1 MEGFHEGCCHQ
12 RRHNLLIGSGLGA
25 TAEREPLIDFI
36 VAQGCAVGSA
46 TRVLANDAGYGD
58 DEIDALIAQAGALA
72 GTIRTGD
79 WVVLPTSLCR
89 IRPPEVRSEIRI
101 DDTDV
106 EALTSAIDAYAE
118 FGDRGCF
125 LDGSGLMER
134 TQRTR
139 GWDLERAYLEYVR
152 FLAENLRT
160 GDLAFYKNDPRST
173 PAGIQILTGPCA
185 DVPQIDAIRR
195 SQALR
200 DREFDTLIRTDA
212 PNVVCGRD
220 SSPSYL
226 FPKIV
231 QERTGGE
238 DTNAWL
244 SAEVRFIAI
253 GAGWYIGS
261 GATQKGIPRP
271 PLCHFG

>member
-1 MEGFHEGCCHQ
+1 M
-12 RRHNLLIGSGLGA
+12 GA

-79 WVVLPTSLCR
+79 WVVLPTNLCR

-160 GDLAFYKNDPRST
+160 GDLEMPAST
-173 PAGIQILTGPCA
+173 
-185 DVPQIDAIRR
+185 
-195 SQALR
+195 
-200 DREFDTLIRTDA
+200 
-212 PNVVCGRD
+212 
-220 SSPSYL
+220 
-226 FPKIV
+226 
-231 QERTGGE
+231 
-238 DTNAWL
+238 
-244 SAEVRFIAI
+244 
-253 GAGWYIGS
+253 
-261 GATQKGIPRP
+261 
-271 PLCHFG
+271 